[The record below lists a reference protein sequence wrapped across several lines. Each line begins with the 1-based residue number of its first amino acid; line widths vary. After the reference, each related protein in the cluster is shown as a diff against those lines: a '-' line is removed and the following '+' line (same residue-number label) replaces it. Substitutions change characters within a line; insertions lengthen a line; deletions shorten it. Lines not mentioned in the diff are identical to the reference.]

1 MEKEYMTHPSIKY
14 ANDVLSGDILA
25 CKWVKLACQRFLD
38 DDPVKHHSV
47 ETANER
53 GLWFHEGAA
62 NLALEFFSGL
72 YLWKGRE
79 YKGKE
84 FVLAPHF
91 QFVTSNIMGWKKI
104 DGTRRFR
111 TAYIEMGRKGAK
123 TTYAGGLGAYFLVAD
138 REDGNEIYTA
148 AVKYDQAKFVW
159 TNIRNLLKKS
169 FWAGLVTFHKHELFV
184 ESTWSK
190 CAPLSSDT
198 KSLDG
203 LDTHYASLDELHAHP
218 TPEVYDLVVDSIGA
232 RSQPL
237 ILIIT
242 TAGFDQSGVCYQ
254 RREYLTKILKNVIQ
268 DDSFFGVIYT
278 LDTKRDWPELLT
290 TQEKR
295 DGKKGVAEDDWQD
308 EDLWVKP
315 MPGLCG
321 VTKNGVR
328 YGIDDNGDQIPGY
341 MTKIEDVRDKA
352 RVAAEIPANQNNF
365 LTKRMNIW
373 TSQHT
378 RWIDLALWDANFT
391 REVYKSS

>member
-1 MEKEYMTHPSIKY
+1 MGY
-14 ANDVLSGDILA
+14 ARQYAESVLSGEVLA
-25 CKWVKLACQRFLD
+25 CKWVQLACKRHLD
-38 DDPVKHHSV
+38 DLEHGH
-47 ETANER
+47 ER
-53 GLWFHEGAA
+53 GLWFDDEAA
-62 NLALEFFSGL
+62 EYVLEFFSYL
-72 YLWKGRE
+72 KLWKGKE
-79 YKGKE
+79 YKGLE
-84 FVLAPHF
+84 FTLAPHY
-91 QFVTSNIMGWKKI
+91 QFIASVIMGWKRD

-123 TTYAGGLGAYFLVAD
+123 STFAGGLGAYFFTSD
-138 REDGNEIYTA
+138 GEDGAEIYCA
-148 AVKYDQAKFVW
+148 AVKKDQAKIVW
-159 TNIRNLLKKS
+159 TNISNLLRKS
-169 FWAGLVTFHKHELFV
+169 MWADDINFLQYNLAIEK
-184 ESTWSK
+184 TWSK
-190 CAPLSSDT
+190 CEFLSSDS

-218 TPEVYDLVVDSIGA
+218 TSAVYDLVVDSIGA

-254 RREYLTKILKNVIQ
+254 RREYLTKVLKGVID
-268 DDSFFGVIYT
+268 DDSFFGIIYT

-290 TQEKR
+290 QQENR
-295 DGKKGVAEDDWQD
+295 DGKDGVVEDDWQD

-321 VTKNGVR
+321 ITKNGVR
-328 YGIDDNGDQIPGY
+328 HGVDEDGNQIPGY

-352 RVAAEIPANQNNF
+352 RIASEIPANQNNF

-378 RWIDLALWDANFT
+378 RWIDLQLWDANYT
-391 REVYKSS
+391 GEVYVFH

>member
-1 MEKEYMTHPSIKY
+1 MGY
-14 ANDVLSGDILA
+14 ARQYAESVLSGEVLA
-25 CKWVKLACQRFLD
+25 CKLVQLACKRHLD
-38 DDPVKHHSV
+38 DIEYGH
-47 ETANER
+47 ER
-53 GLWFHEGAA
+53 GLWFDDEAA
-62 NLALEFFSGL
+62 EYVLEFFSYL
-72 YLWKGRE
+72 KLWKGKE
-79 YKGKE
+79 YKGLE
-84 FVLAPHF
+84 FTLAPHY
-91 QFVTSNIMGWKKI
+91 QFIASVIMGWKRD

-123 TTYAGGLGAYFLVAD
+123 STFAGGLGAYFFTSD
-138 REDGNEIYTA
+138 GEDGAEIYCA
-148 AVKYDQAKFVW
+148 AVKKDQAKIVW
-159 TNIRNLLKKS
+159 TNISNLLRKS
-169 FWAGLVTFHKHELFV
+169 MWADDINFLQYNLAIEK
-184 ESTWSK
+184 TWSK
-190 CAPLSSDT
+190 CEFLSSDS

-218 TPEVYDLVVDSIGA
+218 TSAVYDLVVDSIGA

-254 RREYLTKILKNVIQ
+254 RREYLTKVLRGVID
-268 DDSFFGVIYT
+268 DDSFFGIIYT

-290 TQEKR
+290 QQENR
-295 DGKKGVAEDDWQD
+295 DGKDGVVEDDWQD

-321 VTKNGVR
+321 ITKNGVR
-328 YGIDDNGDQIPGY
+328 HGVDEDGNQIPGY

-352 RVAAEIPANQNNF
+352 RIASEIPANQNNF

-378 RWIDLALWDANFT
+378 RWIDLQLWDANYT
-391 REVYKSS
+391 GEVYVFH

>member
-1 MEKEYMTHPSIKY
+1 MGY
-14 ANDVLSGDILA
+14 ARQYAESVLSGEVLA
-25 CKWVKLACQRFLD
+25 CKWVQLACKRHLD
-38 DDPVKHHSV
+38 DLEYGH
-47 ETANER
+47 ER
-53 GLWFHEGAA
+53 GLWFDDEAA
-62 NLALEFFSGL
+62 EYVLEFFSYL
-72 YLWKGRE
+72 KLWKGKE
-79 YKGKE
+79 YKGLE
-84 FVLAPHF
+84 FTLAPHY
-91 QFVTSNIMGWKKI
+91 QFIASVIMGWKRD

-123 TTYAGGLGAYFLVAD
+123 STFAGGLGAYFFTSD
-138 REDGNEIYTA
+138 GEDGAEIYCA
-148 AVKYDQAKFVW
+148 AVKKDQAKIVW
-159 TNIRNLLKKS
+159 TNISNLLRKS
-169 FWAGLVTFHKHELFV
+169 MWADDINFLQYNLAIEK
-184 ESTWSK
+184 TWSK
-190 CAPLSSDT
+190 CEFLSSDS

-218 TPEVYDLVVDSIGA
+218 TSAVYDLVVDSIGA

-254 RREYLTKILKNVIQ
+254 RREYLTKVLRGVID
-268 DDSFFGVIYT
+268 DDSFFGIIYT

-290 TQEKR
+290 QQENR
-295 DGKKGVAEDDWQD
+295 DGKDGVVEDDWQD

-321 VTKNGVR
+321 ITKNGARHGVDED
-328 YGIDDNGDQIPGY
+328 GNQIPGY

-352 RVAAEIPANQNNF
+352 RIASEIPANQNNF

-378 RWIDLALWDANFT
+378 RWIDLQLWDANYT
-391 REVYKSS
+391 GEVYVFH